1 MKWWDALC
9 RLVGLLAEAGP
20 SDLAGGTGALVG
32 GAGALVGLV
41 LIAVLAHAVL
51 VLPAAG
57 GVHRDAGF
65 ALRDRSARAGV
76 PRHRDPDASGRTR
89 PRGPT
94 GAAAVA

>member
-9 RLVGLLAEAGP
+9 RLVGLLAEAGS
-20 SDLAGGTGALVG
+20 SDLAGG
-32 GAGALVGLV
+32 AGALAGLL

-57 GVHRDAGF
+57 GVHRSAGF
-65 ALRDRSARAGV
+65 ALRDRSERTGV